1 MASAL
6 LTGPGMSRTDD
17 RADKKLPVT
26 GEIGSEG
33 GSYGDPTL
41 QISTFEGDLGRNAEA
56 VEPHTVE
63 SGGDDVIKYPN
74 EPEERKKDE

>member
-1 MASAL
+1 
-6 LTGPGMSRTDD
+6 MSGTDD

-41 QISTFEGDLGRNAEA
+41 QISHFEGDLGRTADAAEP
-56 VEPHTVE
+56 EGVE
-63 SGGDDVIKYPN
+63 SGADDVIKYPN
-74 EPEERKKDE
+74 EPPKKK